1 MAAQNSGIA
10 AVIPVDRLLH
20 ILDTPRAR
28 AYRESVIAANYA
40 QSGNLQS
47 AEKSYA
53 EAIGILERAAP
64 EHSDLA
70 AVLEQYARILVQLK
84 RPLEARVA
92 ELRARRIR
100 SSVVT
105 DRLHPRMSRQR
116 CFS

>member
-1 MAAQNSGIA
+1 MIG
-10 AVIPVDRLLH
+10 L
-20 ILDTPRAR
+20 
-28 AYRESVIAANYA
+28 NYA
-40 QSGNLQS
+40 QTGNLQS

-70 AVLEQYARILVQLK
+70 GCLEQYARILVQLK
-84 RPLEARVA
+84 RPLEAQVA

-105 DRLHPRMSRQR
+105 DRTHPRI
-116 CFS
+116 